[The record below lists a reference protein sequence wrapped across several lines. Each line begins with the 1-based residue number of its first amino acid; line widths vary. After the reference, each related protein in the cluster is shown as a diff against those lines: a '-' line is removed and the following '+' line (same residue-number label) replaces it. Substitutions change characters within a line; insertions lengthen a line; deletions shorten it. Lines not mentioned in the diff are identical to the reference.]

1 MKKVLLVV
9 ISALMLTGLTTGCGC
24 SKKETKKEENKVKV
38 NTNEDVIKD
47 QQLEVFTFTNTSLI
61 YEDSTSILTT
71 VVTNTSD
78 KTEFLKEFKINVKDK
93 DGNIIVTLTGFVG
106 DNIEAK
112 SSTVITSSYGEDLT
126 KAASIDYEVVR

>member
-1 MKKVLLVV
+1 MKKILCLIFSAFLLLS
-9 ISALMLTGLTTGCGC
+9 ITTGCGC
-24 SKKETKKEENKVKV
+24 SKKNIKKDKKIKV

-47 QQLEVFTFTNTSLI
+47 QQLEVFTFTNTSLV

-71 VVTNTSD
+71 VVTNTSE
-78 KTEFLKEFKINVKDK
+78 KTEYLKEFKINVKDK
-93 DGNIIVTLTGFVG
+93 DGNVIVVLTGFVG

-112 SSTVITSSYGEDLT
+112 SSMVITSSYGEDLT